1 MASPHIVNV
10 TDANFDQEVLKSD
23 VPVLLDLWA
32 TWCGPCLAIAPALEE
47 LADEYQG
54 RFKIVKLDIDNNPM
68 TPSKLGVMSIPTLL
82 VFKNGSPVDRHVG
95 SAPKSTF
102 KTLLDKHL

>member
-1 MASPHIVNV
+1 MGSLVNV
-10 TDANFDQEVLKSD
+10 TDATFEQEVLKSD

-32 TWCGPCLAIAPALEE
+32 TWCGPCVAIAPALEE
-47 LADEYQG
+47 LAAEYDG
-54 RFKIVKLDIDNNPM
+54 RFKIVKLDIDNNPA

-82 VFKNGSPVDRHVG
+82 VFKDGNPVDRHVG

-102 KTLLDKHL
+102 KALLDKHL